1 MPVFSQCHHFL
12 YYPQKVMITATIFL
26 SIYKV
31 PNTILSTLYILTY
44 LILKNNPEVDPILTF
59 YFFLQR

>member
-12 YYPQKVMITATIFL
+12 YYPQKVMITANIFL

-31 PNTILSTLYILTY
+31 PNAILSTLYILTY
-44 LILKNNPEVDPILTF
+44 LILKTIL
-59 YFFLQR
+59 R